1 MRNPV
6 YVQEL
11 FSISPLGRARL
22 QPSLNAASEC
32 YLALKRRNMVKCL
45 SWQCLFNC
53 LHRLRSASWWCS
65 FIADMD
71 RSSAATLDAY
81 PADPDS
87 FAPESYADRD
97 LERAAVAAS
106 AGAFS
111 SMVEPSLL
119 AASECGNMYA
129 GESLVPQSA

>member
-1 MRNPV
+1 M
-6 YVQEL
+6 
-11 FSISPLGRARL
+11 PL
-22 QPSLNAASEC
+22 
-32 YLALKRRNMVKCL
+32 LALSVQLLTRIVKRFMVV
-45 SWQCLFNC
+45 FI
-53 LHRLRSASWWCS
+53 S
-65 FIADMD
+65 FADMD

-111 SMVEPSLL
+111 SMVKPSLL

-129 GESLVPQSA
+129 GESLVPHPASRCLCVMAEGKYGFLSRRLWRASVALSSMLDS

>member
-1 MRNPV
+1 
-6 YVQEL
+6 
-11 FSISPLGRARL
+11 
-22 QPSLNAASEC
+22 
-32 YLALKRRNMVKCL
+32 
-45 SWQCLFNC
+45 
-53 LHRLRSASWWCS
+53 
-65 FIADMD
+65 MD

-129 GESLVPQSA
+129 GESLVPPPASRCLCVMAEVKYGFLSRRLWRASVALSSMLDT